1 MGPRGRITRGL
12 TANDPGLP
20 LMLRKLSPIA
30 LVLRLPSEVAQ
41 EYGRRLLN
49 TAVAHWLQNVS
60 ALDLVGTKVV

>member
-1 MGPRGRITRGL
+1 
-12 TANDPGLP
+12 
-20 LMLRKLSPIA
+20 MLRKLSPIA